1 MLLLLSYENKSNII
15 FSGVIYEFIIYVEK
29 LPLMKLFLNF
39 FFIVCKNIMI
49 KIFLDVKY
57 QLIGNCLLLL
67 FIL

>member
-29 LPLMKLFLNF
+29 LPLMKLFLIF

-49 KIFLDVKY
+49 KIFLDVK
-57 QLIGNCLLLL
+57 
-67 FIL
+67 

>member
-49 KIFLDVKY
+49 KIFLDVK
-57 QLIGNCLLLL
+57 
-67 FIL
+67 